1 MLTTVVGLRLYL
13 HLVTVQHVYPGGY
26 LIHHLYTGILITV
39 PAALV
44 LAFGTRLRWVAIVT
58 RLALGVGLGL
68 MLDELTYLVMT
79 GASDDDY
86 VSSVSLLGAVIFVG
100 IGLAVAYGLY
110 RWHDCKCRT
119 DGDQI

>member
-110 RWHDCKCRT
+110 RWHDCKYRT